1 MNQLLTDTL
10 NIAPVTGTAT
20 LALLV
25 ILINALKKD
34 PLRTEYW
41 VSLVGI
47 AVNIGLAVWS
57 FPLRGT
63 AFSGMMMTGG
73 FASFTAVIF
82 LIAAGLTIILSRA
95 SVEKIGVNHGE
106 FFHLILLAS
115 VGMMTFASGTD
126 LVVTFIGL
134 ELMSLCLYVLA
145 GFTRRERRSNEAAL
159 KYFLLGSFASGFF
172 LYGIALVYGMTGT
185 TNILA
190 IAQNLP
196 AYKAETLFLVGS
208 GLLLVGFAFK
218 VGAVPFHMWVPD
230 VYEGAPTVVSAFMST
245 GAKAAAFS
253 AFLLVFT
260 ATFDFTHGSMNT
272 VLAVLA
278 VASMLLGN
286 IVAIAQRNIKRM
298 LAYSSIAHA
307 GYMLIGVT
315 AGGDVSLAGV
325 LFYLIAY
332 VFTNLGAFGIASI
345 IERADQ
351 QGTDLEHF
359 RGLFYRRPLLAV
371 LMGVFMFSLIGIP
384 PLAGF
389 FGKYYIF
396 VAAIEN
402 GYTWLTIVGVV
413 TSMISVYYYLRV
425 VVLMFFQTADESSA
439 TGAVA
444 GEGIAGFPITITAEG
459 SIALLISA
467 FGVLLVGLFPSV
479 VLGWM
484 GGLF

>member
-10 NIAPVTGTAT
+10 NIAPVTGTIT
-20 LALLV
+20 LTLIV
-25 ILINALKKD
+25 ILINALKKN
-34 PLRTEYW
+34 PLQWEYW
-41 VSLVGI
+41 VSLIGI
-47 AVNIGLAVWS
+47 AANIALAVWT
-57 FPLRGT
+57 FPMRGT

-73 FASFTAVIF
+73 FASFTTIIF
-82 LIAAGLTIILSRA
+82 LIAAGLTIILSRDYI
-95 SVEKIGVNHGE
+95 EKIGINFGE
-106 FFHLILLAS
+106 FYHLILMAA

-126 LVVTFIGL
+126 LVVTFVGL
-134 ELMSLCLYVLA
+134 ELMSVSLYALA
-145 GFTRRERRSNEAAL
+145 GFSRGKHRSNEAAL
-159 KYFLLGSFASGFF
+159 KYFLLGAFASGFF
-172 LYGIALVYGMTGT
+172 LYGIALIYGMTGS

-196 AYKAETLFLVGS
+196 GYKAEPLFLVGA

-230 VYEGAPTVVSAFMST
+230 VYEGSPTMVSAFMST
-245 GAKAAAFS
+245 GAKAAAFAS
-253 AFLLVFT
+253 LLLVFT
-260 ATFDFTHGSMNT
+260 ATFDFVHSSMNT

-278 VASMLLGN
+278 VASMLVGN
-286 IVAIAQRNIKRM
+286 IVAIAQSNIKRM

-307 GYMLIGVT
+307 GYMLIGIT

-332 VFTNLGAFGIASI
+332 VFTNLGAFGIASML
-345 IERADQ
+345 ETSDQ
-351 QGTDLEHF
+351 QGTDLESF
-359 RGLFYRRPLLAV
+359 RGLYYRRPLLAV
-371 LMGVFMFSLIGIP
+371 LMGVFMFSLVGLP

-402 GYTWLTIVGVV
+402 GYTWLTIIGVV

-425 VVLMFFQTADESSA
+425 VVLMFFQTAEERTSPR
-439 TGAVA
+439 VA
-444 GEGIAGFPITITAEG
+444 LSGTV
-459 SIALLISA
+459 ALLISA

-479 VLGWM
+479 ILGWM